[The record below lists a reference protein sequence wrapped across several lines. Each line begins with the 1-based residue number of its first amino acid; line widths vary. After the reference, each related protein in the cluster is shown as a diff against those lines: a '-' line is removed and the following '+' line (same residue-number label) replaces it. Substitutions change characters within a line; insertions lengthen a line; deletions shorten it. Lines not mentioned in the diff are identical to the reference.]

1 MRQNCLSDSQNRE
14 RLADGSM
21 TYHPQL
27 SEVGTGMSDNLFTM
41 FPGQGSQRAGMAGH
55 LVREH
60 PRTAGRVLAEAED
73 ATGLPLTALCTTAP
87 EEELAPTEIAQPAIV
102 ATSLAV
108 LEVLREEAGFVPAA
122 VAGHSLGE
130 YTALVT
136 AGVLTPADALRLVR
150 RRGELM
156 AGVSRRVS
164 GAMTAVM
171 GLAPERIEEICARTA
186 PLGVVEV
193 ANYNEAGQ
201 TVISG
206 QSTAVTEAARLA
218 LEAGAERAVP
228 LKVSAPFHCSLMRA
242 IEDEFAAELER
253 STFAAPRIR
262 TLSSVTGTPVR
273 SGAHAR
279 DLLRRQLAGPVR
291 WVDVLG
297 AAAAQGTDGYLEV
310 GPGRVLSGFANRTV
324 PDAVVRSTNDARRIT
339 ALLRDLNRQPAARAA
354 A

>member
-1 MRQNCLSDSQNRE
+1 M
-14 RLADGSM
+14 
-21 TYHPQL
+21 
-27 SEVGTGMSDNLFTM
+27 VDNLFTM

-55 LVREH
+55 LLREH
-60 PRTAGRVLAEAED
+60 PRTAGRVLAQAEE
-73 ATGLPLTALCTTAP
+73 ATGLALTELCTTAP
-87 EEELAPTEIAQPAIV
+87 EADLAPTEIAQPAIV

-108 LEVLREEAGFVPAA
+108 YEVLRQEGGLQPGA

-130 YTALVT
+130 YTALIA
-136 AGVLTPADALRLVR
+136 AGVLDADDALRLVR

-156 AGVSRRVS
+156 AGVSREVS
-164 GAMTAVM
+164 GAMTAIM
-171 GLAPERIEEICARTA
+171 GLAPERIEELCAAAA

-206 QSTAVTEAARLA
+206 QSAAVTEVGRLA

-228 LKVSAPFHCSLMRA
+228 LKVSAPFHCSLMSA

-253 STFAAPRIR
+253 TAFSAPR
-262 TLSSVTGTPVR
+262 LPVFSSVTARRVR
-273 SGAHAR
+273 DGADAR

-291 WVDVLG
+291 WADVLDG
-297 AAAAQGTDGYLEV
+297 AAAHGFDGYLEV

-324 PDAVVRSTNDARRIT
+324 PGATVRSTNDERRIST
-339 ALLRDLNRQPAARAA
+339 LLRDLAEQHVTTAA
-354 A
+354 AA